1 MSEIRDTKNSKTEA
15 YWVCQTCMSDKFRFT
30 LIENKVVLSVL
41 LSPANVKY
49 HVNMKQA
56 DLNLFPNTELM
67 IMMKKGHMI
76 T

>member
-1 MSEIRDTKNSKTEA
+1 MSEIRDIKNSKTEA

-30 LIENKVVLSVL
+30 LIENEVVLSVL
-41 LSPANVKY
+41 LSPANAKY
-49 HVNMKQA
+49 VNMKQA
-56 DLNLFPNTELM
+56 DLDLFPNTELM